1 MKRLLFCC
9 CVLSLLGLLS
19 TPTSG
24 QAEDLPL
31 VAISQIVA
39 HPALD
44 ATYKGAVDAL
54 AERGYVEGK
63 NIRIEYETAQG
74 DISIAGQIARKF
86 AGEKPALVIAIATP
100 AAQTVAAAVRDTP
113 IVFAAVTDP
122 VEAKLV
128 KNYEKPEKNIT
139 GVSDEVAFAQH
150 LDMIHEIV
158 PTAKRIGTVY
168 NPGEAN
174 SVATIKKI
182 EDYMAANPGL
192 TLVTAAA
199 TKTSEVLGAARSLV
213 GKADVIY
220 ITLDNT
226 VVSALEAVIQVG
238 EQNKLPVFNADTDS
252 VFRGS
257 IAAVGFDYY
266 DVGRLSGEYAARI
279 LDGEKPGDI
288 PVSRPDRVRLV
299 INPKAA
305 EKMGVQIPP
314 EVTAKAAQI
323 VGE

>member
-1 MKRLLFCC
+1 MNRLIHLCSALF
-9 CVLSLLGLLS
+9 LLL
-19 TPTSG
+19 TPGFLFANTK
-24 QAEDLPL
+24 DLPL
-31 VAISQIVA
+31 VAISQMVA

-44 ATYKGAVDAL
+44 ATYRGVVDEL
-54 AERGYVEGK
+54 LSRGYEEGK
-63 NIRIEYETAQG
+63 NIRLMYETAQG

-86 AGEKPALVIAIATP
+86 AGEKPALIIAIATP
-100 AAQTVAAAVRDTP
+100 AAQTVASAARGIP

-128 KNYEKPEKNIT
+128 SNYEKPGKNIT

-150 LDMIHEIV
+150 LEMIHEIV
-158 PTAKRIGTVY
+158 PAAKRIGTVY

-174 SVATIKKI
+174 SVATLKKM
-182 EDYMAANPGL
+182 EAFMADKPEL
-192 TLVTAAA
+192 QLVSAAA

-213 GKADVIY
+213 GKADVLY

-279 LDGEKPGDI
+279 LGGEKPGDI
-288 PVSRPDRVRLV
+288 PVGRPDRLRLV
-299 INPKAA
+299 INPEAA
-305 EKMGVQIPP
+305 KRMGVEIPP
-314 EVTAKAAQI
+314 EVTAKAADRA
-323 VGE
+323 GK

>member
-1 MKRLLFCC
+1 MNRLLLLCS
-9 CVLSLLGLLS
+9 SLALFFSPAFLL
-19 TPTSG
+19 
-24 QAEDLPL
+24 ANELPL

-54 AERGYVEGK
+54 AARGYEDGK

-86 AGEKPALVIAIATP
+86 AGERPALIIAIATP
-100 AAQTVAAAVRDTP
+100 AAQTVAAAARDIP

-128 KNYEKPEKNIT
+128 SNYEKPGKNIT

-150 LDMIHEIV
+150 LDMIHEIL
-158 PTAKRIGTVY
+158 PGAKRIGTVH

-174 SVATIKKI
+174 SVATLKKI
-182 EDYMAANPGL
+182 ENYLAGKPGL
-192 TLVTAAA
+192 ELVSAAA

-213 GKADVIY
+213 GKADVLY

-266 DVGRLSGEYAARI
+266 DVGRLSGDYAARI
-279 LDGEKPGDI
+279 LAGEKPGDI
-288 PVSRPDRVRLV
+288 PVSRPDRLRLV
-299 INPKAA
+299 INPTAA

-323 VGE
+323 IGK

>member
-1 MKRLLFCC
+1 MNRLLSLCLTFLLFFCPGF
-9 CVLSLLGLLS
+9 LF
-19 TPTSG
+19 
-24 QAEDLPL
+24 AKDLPL

-44 ATYKGAVDAL
+44 ATYQGALDEL
-54 AERGYVEGK
+54 AARGYENGK
-63 NIRIEYETAQG
+63 NIRIMYEIAQG

-86 AGEKPALVIAIATP
+86 AGENPALIIAIATP
-100 AAQTVAAAVRDTP
+100 AAQTVATAARDIP

-122 VEAKLV
+122 LEAKLV
-128 KNYEKPEKNIT
+128 KNYDKPGKNIT

-150 LDMIHEIV
+150 LEMMQEIV
-158 PTAKRIGTVY
+158 PAAKRIGTVY

-174 SVATIKKI
+174 SVATLKKMQV
-182 EDYMAANPGL
+182 YMADKPGL
-192 TLVTAAA
+192 ELVSAAA

-213 GKADVIY
+213 GKADVLY

-279 LDGEKPGDI
+279 LNGEKPGDI
-288 PVSRPDRVRLV
+288 PVGKPGRLRLV
-299 INPKAA
+299 INPGAA
-305 EKMGVQIPP
+305 KKMGVEIPP
-314 EVTAKAAQI
+314 EVTARAADI
-323 VGE
+323 VGK

>member
-1 MKRLLFCC
+1 MNRLIHLCSALF
-9 CVLSLLGLLS
+9 LLL
-19 TPTSG
+19 TPGFLFANTK
-24 QAEDLPL
+24 DLPL
-31 VAISQIVA
+31 VAISQMVA

-44 ATYKGAVDAL
+44 ATYRGVVDELL
-54 AERGYVEGK
+54 ARGYEEGK
-63 NIRIEYETAQG
+63 NIRLMYETAQG

-86 AGEKPALVIAIATP
+86 AGEKPALIIAIATP
-100 AAQTVAAAVRDTP
+100 AAQTVATAARGIP

-128 KNYEKPEKNIT
+128 SNYEKPGKNIT

-150 LDMIHEIV
+150 LEMIHEIV
-158 PTAKRIGTVY
+158 PAAKRIGTVY

-174 SVATIKKI
+174 SVATLKKM
-182 EDYMAANPGL
+182 EAFMADKPEL
-192 TLVTAAA
+192 QLVSAAA

-213 GKADVIY
+213 GKADVLY

-279 LDGEKPGDI
+279 LGGEKPGDI
-288 PVSRPDRVRLV
+288 PVGRPDRLRLV
-299 INPKAA
+299 INPEAA
-305 EKMGVQIPP
+305 KRMGVEIPP
-314 EVTAKAAQI
+314 EVTAKAADRA
-323 VGE
+323 GK